1 MGCKSVCVE
10 LVWTFDSSNKF
21 IIYFILAELEAATS
35 TTHSEAPPKTPADP
49 SEWSIE
55 DVIQHIAFIDPALGV
70 HADLFRKHVS
80 STDNH
85 VIYLKPFWISF
96 MH

>member
-1 MGCKSVCVE
+1 MDICRTS
-10 LVWTFDSSNKF
+10 LTHLSL
-21 IIYFILAELEAATS
+21 IIYLILAELEAATS

-80 STDNH
+80 STDNNE
-85 VIYLKPFWISF
+85 IYFETFLNSVCLIR
-96 MH
+96 

>member
-1 MGCKSVCVE
+1 MCKSSINVCVTC
-10 LVWTFDSSNKF
+10 LGNSL
-21 IIYFILAELEAATS
+21 FILAELEAATS

-80 STDNH
+80 FST
-85 VIYLKPFWISF
+85 W
-96 MH
+96 

>member
-1 MGCKSVCVE
+1 VNS
-10 LVWTFDSSNKF
+10 
-21 IIYFILAELEAATS
+21 IINLILAELEAATS

-80 STDNH
+80 GTDNNE
-85 VIYLKPFWISF
+85 I
-96 MH
+96 

>member
-1 MGCKSVCVE
+1 MCGCSISVWIAEFEIGFV
-10 LVWTFDSSNKF
+10 V
-21 IIYFILAELEAATS
+21 AELEAATS

-80 STDNH
+80 LPEDN
-85 VIYLKPFWISF
+85 V
-96 MH
+96 M

>member
-1 MGCKSVCVE
+1 
-10 LVWTFDSSNKF
+10 
-21 IIYFILAELEAATS
+21 LEAATS

-80 STDNH
+80 LARGNVMQFQTCPNSSY
-85 VIYLKPFWISF
+85 ISSISPFLFSSLCDSGYIF
-96 MH
+96 M